1 MIRGVVHV
9 LDGANIATLAYMTNA
24 IVMDLKTNYK
34 LMNAISYSLF
44 GYNQTNEGCADFRSY
59 LRGLHL
65 NIRIAELLYPGWQ
78 VVVLIDKETYHS
90 PYFNYIFKLDHD
102 KKAFV
107 GVSDKA
113 DLCTMMLWR
122 MIPLTWIDIKGNH
135 IYDRVI
141 CRDTDSLLSY
151 RERQAVAYWER
162 GPKMAHAITDSV
174 SHTITLMGGM
184 IGFQS
189 GPFRDRMGV
198 KAFDELLSLSQG
210 IDFNNKGADQDF
222 LNRNVLPKVA
232 DSITEHFVLGH
243 PQTFR
248 GDCHNFIHDI
258 DLKEIGVPDE
268 LKETNGYGF
277 HIGAAGFQTDAVV
290 KFLQKHGKDN
300 EYWEGLE
307 KQYPECF
314 YWML

>member
-1 MIRGVVHV
+1 
-9 LDGANIATLAYMTNA
+9 
-24 IVMDLKTNYK
+24 
-34 LMNAISYSLF
+34 MNAISYSLF
-44 GYNQTNEGCADFRSY
+44 GYNQQHENCYDFRAY

-65 NIRIAELLYPGWQ
+65 NIRVAELLYPGWDVRVMIDQ
-78 VVVLIDKETYHS
+78 SVVQS
-90 PYFNYIFKLDHD
+90 PYFDYLCNLNNAGKILQCNM
-102 KKAFV
+102 
-107 GVSDKA
+107 STW
-113 DLCTMMLWR
+113 DLCRMMLYR
-122 MIPLTWIDIKGNH
+122 LYPLFFNEGNKPM
-135 IYDRVI
+135 YERVI

-151 RERQAVAYWER
+151 RERQAVAYWQR

-174 SHTITLMGGM
+174 SHSITLMGGM

-198 KAFDELLSLSQG
+198 KSFDELLSLSQG
-210 IDFNNKGADQDF
+210 IDFTRKGADQDF
-222 LNRNVLPKVA
+222 LNRYVLPKVA

-248 GDCHNFIHDI
+248 GDCHNFIHGI

-277 HIGAAGFQTDAVV
+277 HIGASGMQTDAVV

-307 KQYPECF
+307 KQYPETF
-314 YWML
+314 YWQL

>member
-1 MIRGVVHV
+1 
-9 LDGANIATLAYMTNA
+9 
-24 IVMDLKTNYK
+24 
-34 LMNAISYSLF
+34 MNAISYSLF
-44 GYNQTNEGCADFRSY
+44 GYNQQHENCYDFRSY

-65 NIRIAELLYPGWQ
+65 NIRIAELLYPGWK
-78 VVVLIDKETYHS
+78 VVVMTDQTVIESGYWRYLCTLSTSGKIDMYTLS
-90 PYFNYIFKLDHD
+90 NAP
-102 KKAFV
+102 
-107 GVSDKA
+107 
-113 DLCTMMLWR
+113 LCTMMLYR
-122 MIPLTWIDIKGNH
+122 LLPTFLIENADNK
-135 IYDRVI
+135 YDRVI

-151 RERQAVAYWER
+151 RERQAVEYWMR
-162 GPKMAHAITDSV
+162 GTKMAHAITDSV
-174 SHTITLMGGM
+174 SHSITLMGGM
-184 IGFQS
+184 TGFMS

-198 KAFDELLSLSQG
+198 NSFDQLLSLSQG
-210 IDFNNKGADQDF
+210 IDFNRKGADQDF
-222 LNRNVLPKVA
+222 LNRYVLPKVA

-277 HIGAAGFQTDAVV
+277 HVGASGFQTDAVV

-300 EYWEGLE
+300 EYWEAIE
-307 KQYPECF
+307 KQYPETF

>member
-1 MIRGVVHV
+1 M
-9 LDGANIATLAYMTNA
+9 ANA
-24 IVMDLKTNYK
+24 I
-34 LMNAISYSLF
+34 AYSLF
-44 GYNQTNEGCADFRSY
+44 GYNQQHENCYDFRAY

-65 NIRIAELLYPGWQ
+65 NIRVAELLYPGWK
-78 VVVLIDKETYHS
+78 VCVAIDPSVHYSQYRE
-90 PYFNYIFKLDHD
+90 YFMNLALDKRID
-102 KKAFV
+102 VYLQATRP
-107 GVSDKA
+107 
-113 DLCTMMLWR
+113 LCEMMLYR
-122 MIPLTWIDIKGNH
+122 LLPMFMIEDDKNK
-135 IYDRVI
+135 YDRII

-184 IGFQS
+184 IGFKS

-198 KAFDELLSLSQG
+198 KSFDNLLSLSQG

-222 LNRNVLPKVA
+222 LNRYVLPKVA

-277 HIGAAGFQTDAVV
+277 HIGASGMQTDAVV

-307 KQYPECF
+307 KQYPETF

>member
-1 MIRGVVHV
+1 
-9 LDGANIATLAYMTNA
+9 
-24 IVMDLKTNYK
+24 
-34 LMNAISYSLF
+34 MNAIAYSLF
-44 GYNQTNEGCADFRSY
+44 GANEQYDGCFDARAYIRGFHIN
-59 LRGLHL
+59 LRV
-65 NIRIAELLYPGWQ
+65 AQLLYPEWQ
-78 VVVLIDKETYHS
+78 VVLMVDDPTYRSTYQGYFWKLAQDFKIDLHVKSTAE
-90 PYFNYIFKLDHD
+90 
-102 KKAFV
+102 
-107 GVSDKA
+107 
-113 DLCTMMLWR
+113 LCRMMLYR
-122 MIPLTWIDIKGNH
+122 LMPLFMVDGKNNK
-135 IYDRVI
+135 YDRVI

-162 GPKMAHAITDSV
+162 GPKMAHAITDSI
-174 SHTITLMGGM
+174 SHSVTLMGGM

-198 KAFDELLSLSQG
+198 KSFDQLLSLSQG
-210 IDFNNKGADQDF
+210 IDFTRKGADQDF
-222 LNRNVLPKVA
+222 LNRYVLPKVA

-290 KFLQKHGKDN
+290 KFLQVHGNDN

-307 KQYPECF
+307 KQYPEIF
-314 YWML
+314 YWQL

>member
-1 MIRGVVHV
+1 
-9 LDGANIATLAYMTNA
+9 
-24 IVMDLKTNYK
+24 
-34 LMNAISYSLF
+34 MNAISYSLF
-44 GYNQTNEGCADFRSY
+44 GYNQQHENCYDFRAY

-65 NIRIAELLYPGWQ
+65 NIRVAELLYPGWK
-78 VVVLIDKETYHS
+78 VVVLTDVYVHDS
-90 PYFNYIFKLDHD
+90 PYSQYLWELVNSKRI
-102 KKAFV
+102 
-107 GVSDKA
+107 
-113 DLCTMMLWR
+113 DLCVFPQRPLCEMMLYRLWPIFIIEGDG
-122 MIPLTWIDIKGNH
+122 MK
-135 IYDRVI
+135 YDRVI

-162 GPKMAHAITDSV
+162 GPKMAHAITDSI
-174 SHTITLMGGM
+174 SHTIPLMGGM

-198 KAFDELLSLSQG
+198 TSFDQLLALSNG
-210 IDFNNKGADQDF
+210 IDFNRKGADQDF
-222 LNRNVLPKVA
+222 LNRYVLPKVA

-277 HIGAAGFQTDAVV
+277 HIGASGFQTDAVV
-290 KFLQKHGKDN
+290 KFLERYGNDN

-307 KQYPECF
+307 KQYKEVF
-314 YWML
+314 YWRL

>member
-1 MIRGVVHV
+1 M
-9 LDGANIATLAYMTNA
+9 A
-24 IVMDLKTNYK
+24 
-34 LMNAISYSLF
+34 NAISYSLF
-44 GYNQTNEGCADFRSY
+44 GWNQQHENCLDFKSY
-59 LRGLHL
+59 MRGLHL
-65 NIRIAELLYPGWQ
+65 NIRITELLYPGWK
-78 VVVLIDKETYHS
+78 VVVMIDQSVTESPYVNLFYELDKERKIDL
-90 PYFNYIFKLDHD
+90 YIMPT
-102 KKAFV
+102 AE
-107 GVSDKA
+107 
-113 DLCTMMLWR
+113 LCRMMLYR
-122 MIPLTWIDIKGNH
+122 LYPMFLYDNPLEGLKFR
-135 IYDRVI
+135 YDRII

-162 GPKMAHAITDSV
+162 SPKMAHAITDSI

-189 GPFRDRMGV
+189 GPFRERMGV
-198 KAFDELLSLSQG
+198 KSFDELLSLSQG
-210 IDFNNKGADQDF
+210 IDFNQKGADQDF
-222 LNRNVLPKVA
+222 LNRYVLPKVA

-290 KFLQKHGKDN
+290 RFLHKHGKDN

-307 KQYPECF
+307 KQYPELF
-314 YWML
+314 YWQL

>member
-1 MIRGVVHV
+1 M
-9 LDGANIATLAYMTNA
+9 LAVCPLFHYSLKTHSFKMANA
-24 IVMDLKTNYK
+24 I
-34 LMNAISYSLF
+34 AYSLF
-44 GYNQTNEGCADFRSY
+44 GYNQQYENCYDFRAY

-65 NIRIAELLYPGWQ
+65 NIRIAELLYPGWL
-78 VVVLIDKETYHS
+78 VSVIADETVGQS
-90 PYFNYIFKLDHD
+90 PYAEYLLKLNEDGKIDLIKLPTAELCRMMLCRLYPMFLNED
-102 KKAFV
+102 KKP
-107 GVSDKA
+107 K
-113 DLCTMMLWR
+113 
-122 MIPLTWIDIKGNH
+122 
-135 IYDRVI
+135 YDRVI

-174 SHTITLMGGM
+174 SHSITLMGGM
-184 IGFQS
+184 IGFMS

-198 KAFDELLSLSQG
+198 KSFNELIALSQG
-210 IDFNNKGADQDF
+210 IDFTKKGADQDF
-222 LNRNVLPKVA
+222 LNRYVLPKVA

-258 DLKEIGVPDE
+258 DLKDIGVGDE

-290 KFLQKHGKDN
+290 KFLYKHGRDN
-300 EYWEGLE
+300 EYWEEIE
-307 KQYPECF
+307 KQYPEIF
-314 YWML
+314 YWWL

>member
-1 MIRGVVHV
+1 M
-9 LDGANIATLAYMTNA
+9 
-24 IVMDLKTNYK
+24 
-34 LMNAISYSLF
+34 
-44 GYNQTNEGCADFRSY
+44 
-59 LRGLHL
+59 
-65 NIRIAELLYPGWQ
+65 
-78 VVVLIDKETYHS
+78 
-90 PYFNYIFKLDHD
+90 
-102 KKAFV
+102 
-107 GVSDKA
+107 
-113 DLCTMMLWR
+113 
-122 MIPLTWIDIKGNH
+122 
-135 IYDRVI
+135 YDRVI

-162 GPKMAHAITDSV
+162 APKMAHAITDSI

-189 GPFRDRMGV
+189 GPFRDRMEV
-198 KAFDELLSLSQG
+198 NSFDDLLSLSQG
-210 IDFNNKGADQDF
+210 IDFNRKGADQDF
-222 LNRNVLPKVA
+222 LNRYVLPKVA

-300 EYWEGLE
+300 EYWEGIE
-307 KQYPECF
+307 KQYPEVF

>member
-1 MIRGVVHV
+1 
-9 LDGANIATLAYMTNA
+9 
-24 IVMDLKTNYK
+24 
-34 LMNAISYSLF
+34 MNAISYSLF
-44 GYNQTNEGCADFRSY
+44 GYNQQHENCYDFRAY
-59 LRGLHL
+59 LRGLHI
-65 NIRIAELLYPGWQ
+65 NIRVAELLYPGWK
-78 VVVLIDKETYHS
+78 VVVMTDQSVISSGYWQYLCK
-90 PYFNYIFKLDHD
+90 
-102 KKAFV
+102 
-107 GVSDKA
+107 
-113 DLCTMMLWR
+113 LCTNGRIDMYTLSDSELCRMMLYR
-122 MIPLTWIDIKGNH
+122 LYPLFIIDGHRPK
-135 IYDRVI
+135 YDRII

-151 RERQAVAYWER
+151 RERQAVEYWMR

-189 GPFRDRMGV
+189 GPFRERMGV
-198 KAFDELLSLSQG
+198 KTFDELLSLSQG
-210 IDFNNKGADQDF
+210 IDFNRKGADQDF
-222 LNRNVLPKVA
+222 LNRYVLPKVA

-290 KFLQKHGKDN
+290 KFLEKHGKDN

-307 KQYPECF
+307 KQYKEIF
-314 YWML
+314 YWRL

>member
-1 MIRGVVHV
+1 
-9 LDGANIATLAYMTNA
+9 
-24 IVMDLKTNYK
+24 
-34 LMNAISYSLF
+34 MNAISYSLF
-44 GYNQTNEGCADFRSY
+44 GYNQQHEGCYEFRSY

-65 NIRIAELLYPGWQ
+65 NIRIAELLYPGWT
-78 VVVLIDKETYHS
+78 VCVAIDESVHYS
-90 PYFNYIFKLDHD
+90 PYREYFINLSLDKKLDVYLQ
-102 KKAFV
+102 KTTP
-107 GVSDKA
+107 
-113 DLCTMMLWR
+113 LCEMMLYR
-122 MIPLTWIDIKGNH
+122 LLPMFLIEKANNKYERI
-135 IYDRVI
+135 I

-162 GPKMAHAITDSV
+162 GPKMAHAMTDSV

-184 IGFQS
+184 IGFMS

-198 KAFDELLSLSQG
+198 KSFDELLSLSQG
-210 IDFNNKGADQDF
+210 IDFNRKGADQDF
-222 LNRNVLPKVA
+222 LNRYVLPKVA

-258 DLKEIGVPDE
+258 DLKDIGVPDE

-277 HIGAAGFQTDAVV
+277 HIGASGFQTDAVV
-290 KFLQKHGKDN
+290 KFLEKHGKDN

-307 KQYPECF
+307 KQYKEVF
-314 YWML
+314 YWRL

>member
-1 MIRGVVHV
+1 
-9 LDGANIATLAYMTNA
+9 
-24 IVMDLKTNYK
+24 
-34 LMNAISYSLF
+34 MNAISYSLF
-44 GYNQTNEGCADFRSY
+44 GYNQQHDQCYDFRAY
-59 LRGLHL
+59 MRGLHL
-65 NIRIAELLYPGWQ
+65 NIRIAELLYPGCT
-78 VVVLIDKETYHS
+78 VCVAIDQSVHYS
-90 PYFNYIFKLDHD
+90 PYRDYFTNLAFDKRLDVYLQAT
-102 KKAFV
+102 KP
-107 GVSDKA
+107 
-113 DLCTMMLWR
+113 LCEMMLYR
-122 MIPLTWIDIKGNH
+122 LLPMFIIDGGNNK
-135 IYDRVI
+135 YDRVI

-184 IGFQS
+184 IGFMS

-198 KAFDELLSLSQG
+198 TSFDQLLSLSQG
-210 IDFNNKGADQDF
+210 IDFNRKGADQDF
-222 LNRNVLPKVA
+222 LNRYVLPKVA

-248 GDCHNFIHDI
+248 GDCHNFIHGI

-277 HIGAAGFQTDAVV
+277 HIGASGFQTDAVV
-290 KFLQKHGKDN
+290 KFLEKHGKDN

-307 KQYPECF
+307 KQYPSIF
-314 YWML
+314 YWRL

>member
-1 MIRGVVHV
+1 M
-9 LDGANIATLAYMTNA
+9 A
-24 IVMDLKTNYK
+24 
-34 LMNAISYSLF
+34 NAISYSLF
-44 GYNQTNEGCADFRSY
+44 GFNEKHDQCLDFKSY

-78 VVVLIDKETYHS
+78 IVVMVDQSVHNS
-90 PYFNYIFKLDHD
+90 PYQDYFLHLAVD
-102 KKAFV
+102 KKA
-107 GVSDKA
+107 DIHLKETKA
-113 DLCTMMLWR
+113 LCEMMLYR
-122 MIPLTWIDIKGNH
+122 LCPIFIIDGDHMK
-135 IYDRVI
+135 YDRVI

-162 GPKMAHAITDSV
+162 SPKMAHSITDSV
-174 SHTITLMGGM
+174 SHTIPIMGGM
-184 IGFQS
+184 CGFMS

-198 KAFDELLSLSQG
+198 KSFDELLSLSQG
-210 IDFNNKGADQDF
+210 IDFTRKGADQDF
-222 LNRNVLPKVA
+222 LNRYVLPKVA

-277 HIGAAGFQTDAVV
+277 HIGASGMQTDAVV
-290 KFLQKHGKDN
+290 KFLDKYGKDN
-300 EYWEGLE
+300 EYWNELE
-307 KQYPECF
+307 KQYPEVF
-314 YWML
+314 YWKL

>member
-1 MIRGVVHV
+1 
-9 LDGANIATLAYMTNA
+9 
-24 IVMDLKTNYK
+24 
-34 LMNAISYSLF
+34 MNAISYSLF
-44 GYNQTNEGCADFRSY
+44 GYNQQHEGCYNFRAY

-65 NIRIAELLYPGWQ
+65 NIRIAQLLYPDWD
-78 VVVLIDKETYHS
+78 VYVAIDDSVNGS
-90 PYFNYIFKLDHD
+90 PYAAYFDSLVENMKIANGSFPQTELCRAMLNRLRPIFLDD
-102 KKAFV
+102 GWK
-107 GVSDKA
+107 
-113 DLCTMMLWR
+113 
-122 MIPLTWIDIKGNH
+122 PY
-135 IYDRVI
+135 YDRII

-198 KAFDELLSLSQG
+198 KSFDELISLSQG
-210 IDFNNKGADQDF
+210 IDFNRKGADQDF
-222 LNRNVLPKVA
+222 LNRYVLPKVA

-277 HIGAAGFQTDAVV
+277 HIGASGFQTDAVV
-290 KFLQKHGKDN
+290 KFLDKYGKDN
-300 EYWEGLE
+300 GYWNELE
-307 KQYPECF
+307 KQYSEVF
-314 YWML
+314 YWKL

>member
-1 MIRGVVHV
+1 
-9 LDGANIATLAYMTNA
+9 
-24 IVMDLKTNYK
+24 
-34 LMNAISYSLF
+34 MNAISYSLF
-44 GYNQTNEGCADFRSY
+44 GYNQQHENCYDFRSY

-65 NIRIAELLYPGWQ
+65 NIRIAELLYPGWK
-78 VVVLIDKETYHS
+78 VVLMTDQTVIESGYWRYLCTLSTSGKIDMYTLS
-90 PYFNYIFKLDHD
+90 NAP
-102 KKAFV
+102 
-107 GVSDKA
+107 
-113 DLCTMMLWR
+113 LCTMMLYR
-122 MIPLTWIDIKGNH
+122 LHPIFMYDSLLKFK
-135 IYDRVI
+135 YDRVL

-174 SHTITLMGGM
+174 SHNITLMGGM

-189 GPFRDRMGV
+189 GPFRARMGV
-198 KAFDELLSLSQG
+198 KSFDELLSLSQG

-222 LNRNVLPKVA
+222 LNRYVLPKVA

-277 HIGAAGFQTDAVV
+277 HIGASGMQTDAVV

-300 EYWEGLE
+300 EYWEGIE
-307 KQYPECF
+307 KQYPQAF
-314 YWML
+314 YWWL

>member
-1 MIRGVVHV
+1 MG
-9 LDGANIATLAYMTNA
+9 
-24 IVMDLKTNYK
+24 
-34 LMNAISYSLF
+34 NAISYSLF
-44 GYNQTNEGCADFRSY
+44 GYNQTHEQCADFRSY

-65 NIRIAELLYPGWQ
+65 NIRVAELLYPGWK
-78 VVVLIDKETYHS
+78 VVVMTDQSVIQS
-90 PYFNYIFKLDHD
+90 PYWKYLCNLSVD
-102 KKAFV
+102 KIHFITLSN
-107 GVSDKA
+107 GE
-113 DLCTMMLWR
+113 LCRMMLYRLWPIFL
-122 MIPLTWIDIKGNH
+122 MQGDELKYT
-135 IYDRVI
+135 RVL

-151 RERQAVAYWER
+151 RERQAVEYWCR
-162 GPKMAHAITDSV
+162 GTKMAHAITDSV
-174 SHTITLMGGM
+174 SHSITLMGGM

-198 KAFDELLSLSQG
+198 KSFDELLSLSQG
-210 IDFNNKGADQDF
+210 IDFTRKGSDQDF
-222 LNRNVLPKVA
+222 LNRYVLPKVA

-277 HIGAAGFQTDAVV
+277 HVGASGFQTDAVV

-300 EYWEGLE
+300 EYWEAIE
-307 KQYPECF
+307 KQYPELF
-314 YWML
+314 YWHL

>member
-1 MIRGVVHV
+1 M
-9 LDGANIATLAYMTNA
+9 A
-24 IVMDLKTNYK
+24 
-34 LMNAISYSLF
+34 NAISYSLF
-44 GYNQTNEGCADFRSY
+44 GYNQQHENCYDFRAY

-65 NIRIAELLYPGWQ
+65 NIRIAELLYPGWAICLSADNQ
-78 VVVLIDKETYHS
+78 TLFSNYYEYFDSLICNGKITRIQLES
-90 PYFNYIFKLDHD
+90 
-102 KKAFV
+102 
-107 GVSDKA
+107 SE
-113 DLCTMMLWR
+113 LCRMMLWR
-122 MIPLTWIDIKGNH
+122 LYPLFITKGDGMM
-135 IYDRVI
+135 YDRVI

-174 SHTITLMGGM
+174 SHIITLMGGM

-198 KAFDELLSLSQG
+198 TSFDELLSFSQG
-210 IDFNNKGADQDF
+210 IDFSRKGADQDF
-222 LNRNVLPKVA
+222 LNRYVLPKVA

-248 GDCHNFIHDI
+248 GDCHNLIHDI
-258 DLKEIGVPDE
+258 GLKEIGVPDE

-277 HIGAAGFQTDAVV
+277 HIGASGFQTDAVV

-307 KQYPECF
+307 KQYPSIF

>member
-1 MIRGVVHV
+1 
-9 LDGANIATLAYMTNA
+9 
-24 IVMDLKTNYK
+24 
-34 LMNAISYSLF
+34 MNAIAYSLF
-44 GYNQTNEGCADFRSY
+44 GYNQKHENCYDFRAY

-65 NIRIAELLYPGWQ
+65 NIRIADLLYPGWKVC
-78 VVVLIDKETYHS
+78 VVTDVNTYKSNYQEYLTALWHSKRIDLEVMKDA
-90 PYFNYIFKLDHD
+90 P
-102 KKAFV
+102 
-107 GVSDKA
+107 
-113 DLCTMMLWR
+113 LCEMMLNR
-122 MIPLTWIDIKGNH
+122 LYPLFYLDEGKAR
-135 IYDRVI
+135 YDRVI

-151 RERQAVAYWER
+151 RERQAVEYWER

-174 SHTITLMGGM
+174 SHSITLMGGM
-184 IGFQS
+184 IGFKS
-189 GPFRDRMGV
+189 GNFRDRMGV
-198 KAFDELLSLSQG
+198 KSFDELLSLSQG
-210 IDFNNKGADQDF
+210 IDFTKKGADQDF
-222 LNRNVLPKVA
+222 LNRYVLPKVA

-258 DLKEIGVPDE
+258 DLNEIGVPDE

-307 KQYPECF
+307 KQYPETF
-314 YWML
+314 YWVL

>member
-1 MIRGVVHV
+1 M
-9 LDGANIATLAYMTNA
+9 A
-24 IVMDLKTNYK
+24 
-34 LMNAISYSLF
+34 NAISYSLF
-44 GYNQTNEGCADFRSY
+44 GYNQQHENCYDFRAY

-78 VVVLIDKETYHS
+78 VVVNVDQSVLQS
-90 PYFNYIFKLDHD
+90 PYVNYFSKIGLYKTSVIYQ
-102 KKAFV
+102 ATTE
-107 GVSDKA
+107 
-113 DLCTMMLWR
+113 LCRMMLYR
-122 MIPLTWIDIKGNH
+122 LYPAFLSDGDNMK
-135 IYDRVI
+135 YDRVI

-174 SHTITLMGGM
+174 SHNITLMGGM

-189 GPFRDRMGV
+189 GPFRARMGV
-198 KAFDELLSLSQG
+198 TSFDELLSFSQG
-210 IDFNNKGADQDF
+210 IDFTRKGADQDF
-222 LNRNVLPKVA
+222 LNRYVLPKVA

-277 HIGAAGFQTDAVV
+277 HVGASGFQTDAVV
-290 KFLQKHGKDN
+290 KFLQVHGKDN
-300 EYWEGLE
+300 EYWDSIE
-307 KQYPECF
+307 KQYPETF
-314 YWML
+314 YWRL